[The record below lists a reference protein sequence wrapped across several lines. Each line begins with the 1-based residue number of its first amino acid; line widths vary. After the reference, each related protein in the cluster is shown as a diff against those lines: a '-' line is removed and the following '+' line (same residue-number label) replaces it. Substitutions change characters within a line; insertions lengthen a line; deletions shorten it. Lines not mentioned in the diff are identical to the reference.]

1 MIGKRGQSLMEY
13 AVFLAVVTAA
23 VVAMQLY
30 VRRGIQANLK
40 SLENQINAEAVN

>member
-1 MIGKRGQSLMEY
+1 MIRRGQSIVEY

-40 SLENQINAEAVN
+40 SLEDRVNAEAVNP